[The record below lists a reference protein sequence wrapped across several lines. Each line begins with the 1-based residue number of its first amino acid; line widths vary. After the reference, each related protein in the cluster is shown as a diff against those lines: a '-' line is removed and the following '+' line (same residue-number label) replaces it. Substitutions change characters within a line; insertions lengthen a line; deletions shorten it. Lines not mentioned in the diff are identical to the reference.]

1 MHIHIEDAFWLL
13 LPLRLSSSFLW
24 LFRYFKKCIQ
34 GLYFE
39 FQDDLMKFS
48 LKFNLRSTRSG
59 CKIFFPFSA
68 EREVS
73 SIEKPSQIAVL
84 IGPLDTVMHFCSSN
98 LYLFWIQ
105 KQIST
110 SSGGQENIIS
120 CNNPAH
126 LKKSS

>member
-1 MHIHIEDAFWLL
+1 
-13 LPLRLSSSFLW
+13 
-24 LFRYFKKCIQ
+24 
-34 GLYFE
+34 
-39 FQDDLMKFS
+39 MKFS